1 MEEIDKK
8 ELQGLLVRGYSYFP
22 AACYLLLK
30 IKSARAAKD
39 WLSTGFHQF
48 TAGSDRRPETAL
60 NIAFTWQG
68 LRALGLSE
76 DSLATFPFEFQD
88 GMATP
93 HKQFLF
99 GDYGSS
105 DPARWTWG
113 GKNNEPIDVL
123 LLLYAPDN
131 SKLDKQ
137 YITIRS
143 QWTDDPFEE
152 IKRLD
157 TKEITARKEHFGFHD
172 GISQPAIIGLGRDNE
187 PAENKIAPGEFIL
200 GYKNEY
206 GQLTAAPTVLATT
219 DRTGLLPPAIEN
231 LLPLSRDGGTQKDL
245 GQNGSF
251 LVFRQLEQDVRK
263 FWDFMEAAAG
273 NPARPGDS
281 ANPNDSGAPARPAD
295 PTDMI
300 RLASK
305 IVGRW
310 PSGTALELSPEKDKP
325 DLDDKNRFNY
335 IPADKD
341 GLICPFGAH
350 VRRTNP
356 RDSINRGDSTSIEV
370 SKKHRLLRRGRSY
383 GTPLAAS
390 MKPED
395 ILRGRDDGSARGL
408 HFICLN
414 ADLGRQFE
422 FIQNFWINNPKFDG
436 LYDEKDPLTG
446 NYHDPQA
453 QKSTGTFGIPR
464 ERLRERFTDLPEFV
478 TVKGGAYFFLPGIRA
493 LQYLSSL

>member
-1 MEEIDKK
+1 MEVIDKK
-8 ELQGLLVRGYSYFP
+8 ELQGLLVRGYNP
-22 AACYLLLK
+22 LHAACYLLLK
-30 IKSARAAKD
+30 IKSAQAAKD
-39 WLSTGFHQF
+39 WLSKEFQQF
-48 TAGSDRRPETAL
+48 TTGDRHPETAL

-105 DPARWTWG
+105 DPAGWTWG
-113 GKNNEPIDVL
+113 GKNNEPVDVL

-131 SKLDKQ
+131 SALDKL
-137 YITIRS
+137 YIKLRS
-143 QWTDDPFEE
+143 QWTNDPFEE
-152 IKRLD
+152 IKKLD
-157 TKEITARKEHFGFHD
+157 TKVITERKEHFGFHD

-206 GQLTAAPTVLATT
+206 GQFTASPTVLATT
-219 DRTGLLPPAIEN
+219 DRTGLLPPARDVI
-231 LLPLSRDGGTQKDL
+231 LSGDGPLTPTRDGTPSQDGTPSRDGRTQKDL
-245 GQNGSF
+245 GQHGSF

-263 FWDFMEAAAG
+263 FWDFMEAKAG
-273 NPARPGDS
+273 DHSHPGRPADHTHPADPGTAIHPADS
-281 ANPNDSGAPARPAD
+281 AHPNDSTHPAD

-310 PSGTALELSPEKDKP
+310 PSGTPLELSPEKDKP

-341 GLICPFGAH
+341 GLICPFGSH

-395 ILRGRDDGSARGL
+395 ILRGKDDGSARGL

-436 LYDEKDPLTG
+436 LY
-446 NYHDPQA
+446 
-453 QKSTGTFGIPR
+453 
-464 ERLRERFTDLPEFV
+464 
-478 TVKGGAYFFLPGIRA
+478 
-493 LQYLSSL
+493 

>member
-1 MEEIDKK
+1 
-8 ELQGLLVRGYSYFP
+8 V
-22 AACYLLLK
+22 
-30 IKSARAAKD
+30 
-39 WLSTGFHQF
+39 
-48 TAGSDRRPETAL
+48 
-60 NIAFTWQG
+60 
-68 LRALGLSE
+68 
-76 DSLATFPFEFQD
+76 
-88 GMATP
+88 
-93 HKQFLF
+93 
-99 GDYGSS
+99 
-105 DPARWTWG
+105 
-113 GKNNEPIDVL
+113 
-123 LLLYAPDN
+123 
-131 SKLDKQ
+131 
-137 YITIRS
+137 IT
-143 QWTDDPFEE
+143 E
-152 IKRLD
+152 
-157 TKEITARKEHFGFHD
+157 RKEHFGFHD

-206 GQLTAAPTVLATT
+206 GQFTASPTVLATT
-219 DRTGLLPPAIEN
+219 DRTGLLPPARDVI
-231 LLPLSRDGGTQKDL
+231 LSGDGPLTPTRDGTPSQDGTPSRDGRTQKDL
-245 GQNGSF
+245 GQHGSF

-263 FWDFMEAAAG
+263 FWDFMEAKAG
-273 NPARPGDS
+273 DHSHPGRPADHTHPADPGTAIHPADS
-281 ANPNDSGAPARPAD
+281 AHPNDSTHPAD

-310 PSGTALELSPEKDKP
+310 PSGTPLELSPEKDKP

-341 GLICPFGAH
+341 GLICPFGSH

-395 ILRGRDDGSARGL
+395 ILRGKDDGSARGL

-436 LYDEKDPLTG
+436 LYDEKGPPYRELSRPPKPKDHRHLRHPGGKAETTLYRPSRICHGKRRRLFFPARNAGITISVISLNAIRMNLSQSFKAWYTSTPRPPLSLLYTE
-446 NYHDPQA
+446 NDKA
-453 QKSTGTFGIPR
+453 RRRLWKD
-464 ERLRERFTDLPEFV
+464 RLRHPL
-478 TVKGGAYFFLPGIRA
+478 
-493 LQYLSSL
+493 